1 MNNTDAPEV
10 AERYLTATQS
20 SNLRCE
26 TRDDAPVGAA
36 GLLIAAGWSASR
48 VGAALL
54 RLHTKVDRTGLE
66 QVHAQLAIQAT
77 RWRIERPEAVAAAV
91 LSWWLSKNCRA
102 CSGRKYELVSGTPAL
117 SAKQCKLCR
126 GSGEMDLPAG
136 QGGKRLASFI
146 DDCVSRA
153 RESIKNRLH
162 AMRK

>member
-1 MNNTDAPEV
+1 MNDTDAPEV

-77 RWRIERPEAVAAAV
+77 RWKIERPEAVAASV
-91 LSWWLSKNCRA
+91 LAWWLNRLCSA
-102 CSGRKYELVSGTPAL
+102 CHGRKFELVKDTPVL
-117 SAKQCKLCR
+117 SAKLCKPCR
-126 GSGEMDLPAG
+126 GSGETALPG
-136 QGGKRLASFI
+136 GESGKRLAEWL
-146 DDCVSRA
+146 DNCKVHA
-153 RESIKNRLH
+153 VASIKKRLRP
-162 AMRK
+162 AQ